1 MIIKKWQTMLGQ
13 TLYTKDFKLNDTRQQ
28 SSQPGVE
35 MQIPQQPSLYDW
47 VELSNLKAEQ
57 QAQSKMQTKISAQE
71 PRQEIPTP
79 QKVKRQFILDS
90 NDVAALLGNPQFK
103 NNITVG
109 KVMKIIQA
117 LIDSEKASDVLANQF
132 EVEQVMVDL
141 IKGFVKR

>member
-1 MIIKKWQTMLGQ
+1 MLGQ

-71 PRQEIPTP
+71 PRQEIPPP
-79 QKVKRQFILDS
+79 QKVKRQFIVDS

>member
-1 MIIKKWQTMLGQ
+1 
-13 TLYTKDFKLNDTRQQ
+13 
-28 SSQPGVE
+28 

>member
-1 MIIKKWQTMLGQ
+1 MTSRRAIRTGSWLG
-13 TLYTKDFKLNDTRQQ
+13 R
-28 SSQPGVE
+28 
-35 MQIPQQPSLYDW
+35 
-47 VELSNLKAEQ
+47 KA
-57 QAQSKMQTKISAQE
+57 
-71 PRQEIPTP
+71 
-79 QKVKRQFILDS
+79 DS

>member
-1 MIIKKWQTMLGQ
+1 MLGQ

-57 QAQSKMQTKISAQE
+57 KAQSKMQIKISAQE

-109 KVMKIIQA
+109 TVMKIIQA

-141 IKGFVKR
+141 IKSFVKR

>member
-71 PRQEIPTP
+71 PRQEIPPP
-79 QKVKRQFILDS
+79 QKVKRQFIVDS

-103 NNITVG
+103 KDNRGIYGTV
-109 KVMKIIQA
+109 
-117 LIDSEKASDVLANQF
+117 
-132 EVEQVMVDL
+132 
-141 IKGFVKR
+141 KGGQYGQKDH

>member
-1 MIIKKWQTMLGQ
+1 MLGQ

-141 IKGFVKR
+141 IKSFVKR

>member
-1 MIIKKWQTMLGQ
+1 MLGQ

>member
-1 MIIKKWQTMLGQ
+1 
-13 TLYTKDFKLNDTRQQ
+13 
-28 SSQPGVE
+28 

-57 QAQSKMQTKISAQE
+57 KAQSKMQIKISAQE